1 MAENCIFC
9 GKALSFFTRASLACG
24 GADQPVCSDCAEKY
38 GKEPVI
44 QRARLALDTGR
55 AKEPERL
62 TEFIEAEKKRLGE
75 AENRKKARAELLQR
89 AREGRRESIRC
100 CGFDMV
106 RDGEYTFA
114 DQTPF
119 ALRMFPVYTPTLVMF
134 RCEVCGQVKLFDA
147 SFFPPEE
154 GGTEPEWEPKPP
166 EEQVTCPV
174 CGTRHGASMGCP
186 TCALLSARSGRRP
199 QPAEAAQP
207 ETKPFKPSRSRPGQK
222 PPWEK

>member
-9 GKALSFFTRASLACG
+9 GKTLSFWTSSPLACG
-24 GADQPVCSDCAEKY
+24 GADQPACGDCTEKY
-38 GKEPVI
+38 GKESI
-44 QRARLALDTGR
+44 LERARLALDTGR
-55 AKEPERL
+55 AKEPEKL
-62 TEFIEAEKKRLGE
+62 MEFIQAEQKRQEEGKKRKQAREEQL
-75 AENRKKARAELLQR
+75 KKAK
-89 AREGRRESIRC
+89 EGRSETTRC

-106 RDGEYTFA
+106 REGEYTFA

-119 ALRMFPVYTPTLVMF
+119 ALRMLPLYTPTLVMY

-154 GGTEPEWEPKPP
+154 GGTEPERKLEP

-174 CGTRHGASMGCP
+174 CGTKHSPSMGCP
-186 TCALLSARSGRRP
+186 TCALRAAQSGRRP
-199 QPAEAAQP
+199 QPPQTQEEP
-207 ETKPFKPSRSRPGQK
+207 KPFKPSRPGKK